1 MANPA
6 LNEKTFAP
14 ERFGRVDPGAAD
26 RIFGRGQGRSDA
38 GGPLTA
44 EPGVT
49 EPAEAQGGRGGGEA
63 WRDRMTLDG
72 VVLRGLILF
81 PILLA
86 TGWFGWQSVGRTE
99 LGISTPGWL
108 LPVLLVAF
116 GVAMV
121 TIFKP
126 RLSPYTAPAYAALE
140 GLVLGAVSALYEIRY
155 QGIVLQAVMLTGA
168 VFALMLGL
176 YSKRIVKVDDRLRR
190 GIIAATGAVMVVYL
204 LSFVLRL
211 FGAEVPFIHESSPI
225 GILFS
230 LVVVGIA
237 SANLLLDFDLIEKGV
252 ENGAPKWM
260 EWYAAFGLL
269 VTLVWLYL
277 ELLRLLS
284 KLRSR

>member
-6 LNEKTFAP
+6 LNEKTFSP
-14 ERFGRVDPGAAD
+14 ERLRTIDLGRAGTDTGFATPG
-26 RIFGRGQGRSDA
+26 
-38 GGPLTA
+38 
-44 EPGVT
+44 PGIT
-49 EPAEAQGGRGGGEA
+49 EPADRAD

-86 TGWFGWQSVGRTE
+86 TGWFGWQSVEVVRGE
-99 LGISTPGWL
+99 LGTTTTMPGWL
-108 LPVLLVAF
+108 LPVLLVGF
-116 GVAMV
+116 GVALL

-126 RLSPYTAPAYAALE
+126 KLSPYTAPVYAALE
-140 GLVLGAVSALYEIRY
+140 GLVLGAISHLYEARY
-155 QGIVLQAVMLTGA
+155 QGIVLQAVMLTGG
-168 VFALMLGL
+168 VFVIMLGL
-176 YSKRIVKVDDRLRR
+176 YSKRIIKVDDRLRK
-190 GIIAATGAVMVVYL
+190 GIFAATGAVMVVYL
-204 LSFVLRL
+204 ISMVMRL
-211 FGAEVPFIHESSPI
+211 FGAEIPFIHEASPL

>member
-14 ERFGRVDPGAAD
+14 ERLRTVDPGFA
-26 RIFGRGQGRSDA
+26 F
-38 GGPLTA
+38 GGP
-44 EPGVT
+44 GIT
-49 EPAEAQGGRGGGEA
+49 EPADVTERES

-81 PILLA
+81 PILVA
-86 TGWFGWQSVGRTE
+86 TGWFGWQSVEVVRSE
-99 LGISTPGWL
+99 LGTTTSLPGWL
-108 LPVLLVAF
+108 LPVLLVGF
-116 GVAMV
+116 GIAMV

-126 RLSPYTAPAYAALE
+126 KVSPYTAPLYAAVE
-140 GLVLGAVSALYEIRY
+140 GLVLGAISHLYEARY
-155 QGIVLQAVMLTGA
+155 EGIVLQAVMLTGG
-168 VFALMLGL
+168 VFVIMLGL
-176 YSKRIVKVDDRLRR
+176 YSKRIIKVDDRLRK
-190 GIIAATGAVMVVYL
+190 GIFAATGAVMVVYL
-204 LSFVLRL
+204 ISMVMRL
-211 FGAEVPFIHESSPI
+211 FGAEIPFIHEASPL

-237 SANLLLDFDLIEKGV
+237 SANLLLDFDLIEQGV
-252 ENGAPKWM
+252 ANGAPKWM

-284 KLRSR
+284 KLRRN

>member
-6 LNEKTFAP
+6 LNEKAFAP
-14 ERFGRVDPGAAD
+14 EKFRRVNP
-26 RIFGRGQGRSDA
+26 DA
-38 GGPLTA
+38 VNNIDFATTR
-44 EPGVT
+44 GVT
-49 EPAEAQGGRGGGEA
+49 EPPAPGSADT

-72 VVLRGLILF
+72 VVLRSLILF

-86 TGWFGWQSVGRTE
+86 TGWFGWQSVERTE
-99 LGISTPGWL
+99 LGVDLPGWL
-108 LPVLLVAF
+108 FPALLVGF

-126 RLSPYTAPAYAALE
+126 RVSPYTAPLYAAIE
-140 GLVLGAVSALYEIRY
+140 GLVLGAISALYEIRY
-155 QGIVLQAVMLTGA
+155 DGIVLQAVMLTGG
-168 VFALMLGL
+168 VFVIMLGL
-176 YSKRIVKVDDRLRR
+176 YSKRIIKVDDRLRK
-190 GIIAATGAVMVVYL
+190 GIVAATGAVMVVYL
-204 LSFVLRL
+204 ISIVMRL
-211 FGAEVPFIHESSPI
+211 FGADIPFIHEASPI

-252 ENGAPKWM
+252 QNGAPKWM

>member
-6 LNEKTFAP
+6 LNEKAFAS
-14 ERFGRVDPGAAD
+14 ERFRTVDLG
-26 RIFGRGQGRSDA
+26 GRSPNPF
-38 GGPLTA
+38 GS
-44 EPGVT
+44 EPGIT
-49 EPAEAQGGRGGGEA
+49 EPARGAEA

-72 VVLRGLILF
+72 TVLRSLILF

-86 TGWFGWQSVGRTE
+86 TGWFGWQSVERGE
-99 LGISTPGWL
+99 LGVAIPGWL
-108 LPVLLVAF
+108 IPALLVGF
-116 GVAMV
+116 GVAML

-126 RLSPYTAPAYAALE
+126 RVSPYTAPLYAGIQ
-140 GLVLGAVSALYEIRY
+140 GLVLGAISAVYEIQY
-155 QGIVLQAVMLTGA
+155 KGIVLQAVMLTGA
-168 VFALMLGL
+168 VFVIMLGL
-176 YSKRIVKVDDRLRR
+176 YSKRIIKVDDRLRR
-190 GIIAATGAVMVVYL
+190 GITAATLAVLVVYL
-204 LSFVLRL
+204 LSFVMRL
-211 FGAEVPFIHESSPI
+211 FGANIPFIHEASPL

-252 ENGAPKWM
+252 QNGAPKWM

>member
-14 ERFGRVDPGAAD
+14 ERFRRVDPGAAD
-26 RIFGRGQGRSDA
+26 RVFGGLSAPGI
-38 GGPLTA
+38 T
-44 EPGVT
+44 EPGDLSARPSAAGT
-49 EPAEAQGGRGGGEA
+49 AGTEA
-63 WRDRMTLDG
+63 WRTTMTLDG
-72 VVLRGLILF
+72 VVLRGLILL

-86 TGWFGWQSVGRTE
+86 AGWFGWQSVGRTE
-99 LGISTPGWL
+99 LGVSMPGWL
-108 LPVLLVAF
+108 LPALLGAF
-116 GVAMV
+116 VVAMV

-140 GLVLGAVSALYEIRY
+140 GLVLGAVSALYELNY
-155 QGIVLQAVMLTGA
+155 KGIVLQAVLLTGA
-168 VFALMLGL
+168 VFAIMLVL
-176 YSKRIVKVDDRLRR
+176 YSKRIVTVDDRMRR

-204 LSFVLRL
+204 VTIVARI
-211 FGAEVPFIHESSPI
+211 FGADIPMIHESGPV

-237 SANLLLDFDLIEKGV
+237 SANLLLDFDLIETGIR
-252 ENGAPKWM
+252 NQAPKYM
-260 EWYAAFGLL
+260 EWYGAFGLL

>member
-6 LNEKTFAP
+6 LNDETFAP
-14 ERFGRVDPGAAD
+14 ERFRQVDPGAAD
-26 RIFGRGQGRSDA
+26 RVFKGDNPFGS
-38 GGPLTA
+38 

-49 EPAEAQGGRGGGEA
+49 EPAVGADQ
-63 WRDRMTLDG
+63 WRERMTLDG
-72 VVLRGLILF
+72 VVVRGLILF

-86 TGWFGWQSVGRTE
+86 TGWFGWQSVETVDGVVT
-99 LGISTPGWL
+99 SFPGWL
-108 LPVLLVAF
+108 LPVMLAGFGIALL
-116 GVAMV
+116 

-126 RLSPYTAPAYAALE
+126 KLSPYTAPVYAAVE
-140 GLVLGAVSALYEIRY
+140 GLLLGAVSAIYEVRY
-155 QGIVLQAVMLTGA
+155 DGIVLQAVMLTAG
-168 VFALMLGL
+168 VFVVMLGL
-176 YSKRIVKVDDRLRR
+176 YSKRIIKVDDRLRR
-190 GIIAATGAVMVVYL
+190 GIVAATMAVLLVYVV
-204 LSFVLRL
+204 SFVMQL
-211 FGAEVPFIHESSPI
+211 FGASVPFIHEATPI

-252 ENGAPKWM
+252 QNGAPKWM

-269 VTLVWLYL
+269 VTLIWLYL

>member
-14 ERFGRVDPGAAD
+14 ERLRTIDLGRT
-26 RIFGRGQGRSDA
+26 
-38 GGPLTA
+38 GPISG

-49 EPAEAQGGRGGGEA
+49 EPATGAEA

-86 TGWFGWQSVGRTE
+86 TGWFGWQAVKVDQTE
-99 LGISTPGWL
+99 LGTAVSAPGWL
-108 LPVLLVAF
+108 MPMLIGSLVVGFVIAL
-116 GVAMV
+116 V

-126 RLSPYTAPAYAALE
+126 RVSPYTAPAYAAVE
-140 GLVLGAVSALYEIRY
+140 GFVLGVISHFYNARFE
-155 QGIVLQAVMLTGA
+155 GIALQAVLLTAG
-168 VFALMLGL
+168 VFVVMLGL
-176 YSKRIVKVDDRLRR
+176 YSKRIIKVDDRLRR
-190 GIIAATGAVMVVYL
+190 GIFAATGAVMIVYL
-204 LSFVLRL
+204 ISMVMRL
-211 FGAEVPFIHESSPI
+211 FGTEVPLIHEASPF

-252 ENGAPKWM
+252 QNGAPKWM

>member
-14 ERFGRVDPGAAD
+14 ERLRTIDLGRTGA
-26 RIFGRGQGRSDA
+26 G
-38 GGPLTA
+38 

-49 EPAEAQGGRGGGEA
+49 EPATGIDAQPPLAGAEAQA

-72 VVLRGLILF
+72 VVLRSLILF

-86 TGWFGWQSVGRTE
+86 TGWFGWQSVTVERTE
-99 LGISTPGWL
+99 LGTVTTMPGWL
-108 LPVLLVAF
+108 LPVLFVGF
-116 GVAMV
+116 GVAML

-126 RLSPYTAPAYAALE
+126 KLSPYTAPLYAAVE
-140 GLVLGAVSALYEIRY
+140 GLVLGAISHLYEARY
-155 QGIVLQAVMLTGA
+155 DGIVLQAIMLTGG
-168 VFALMLGL
+168 VFAIMLGL

-204 LSFVLRL
+204 ISMVMRL
-211 FGAEVPFIHESSPI
+211 FGAEIPFIHEASPI

-252 ENGAPKWM
+252 ANGAPKWM

>member
-14 ERFGRVDPGAAD
+14 ERFRRVDPGAAE
-26 RIFGRGQGRSDA
+26 RVFGQS
-38 GGPLTA
+38 GP
-44 EPGVT
+44 GIT
-49 EPAEAQGGRGGGEA
+49 EPADRSEA

-86 TGWFGWQSVGRTE
+86 TGWFGWQSVDVVDGAVT
-99 LGISTPGWL
+99 SFPGWL

-116 GVAMV
+116 GVAIV
-121 TIFKP
+121 TVFKP
-126 RLSPYTAPAYAALE
+126 RVSPYTAPVYAALE
-140 GLVLGAVSALYEIRY
+140 GLVLGAISALYNARY
-155 QGIVLQAVMLTGA
+155 EGIVLQAVMMTGA
-168 VFALMLGL
+168 VFAIMLTL
-176 YSKRIVKVDDRLRR
+176 YSKRIVKVDDRLRK

-204 LSFVLRL
+204 ISMVMRI
-211 FGAEVPFIHESSPI
+211 FGAEIPFIHEASPI